1 MNICIIGAAG
11 YIGSHAVKL
20 MMKRGHRVVGIDN
33 LSNGHRQ
40 AAERAMGSGGAGGAG
55 AFYVADLANTGQI
68 IDIFLR
74 EKVEAVMHFAA
85 SAYVGESVTD
95 PRKYY
100 RNNVS
105 NTVNMLD
112 AMHAAGI
119 KKLVFSSTC
128 ATYGLPEK
136 VPITEET
143 PQKPITPYGDS
154 KRMVE
159 HILKDTAKAE
169 GLAFAAPRYF
179 NVAGCDPEG
188 TIGEDHR
195 PETHIIPVLLQVA
208 QGKRSHMDLFGT
220 DYPTPDGTCVR
231 DYIHVWD
238 LVEAH
243 AVLLEKLQPGRGLFY
258 NLGVG
263 RGYSNREIIDAAR
276 RVTGHAIPVKESPHP
291 ARAIRRSFLPIRR
304 RSSGSWGGRRRLQTW
319 MRSWRRRGDG
329 SKGIRKDTAD
339 RPDPGMPRA
348 QGMDTRVSGPAPRIL
363 RQILCA
369 GPQAK

>member
-1 MNICIIGAAG
+1 LNICVIGGAG

-20 MMKRGHRVVGIDN
+20 LLEKGHHVTCIDN
-33 LSNGHRQ
+33 LTNGHRAAAQ
-40 AAERAMGSGGAGGAG
+40 AAAASAGPDA
-55 AFYVADLANTGQI
+55 AKRFQLHIADLAHTSGI
-68 IDIFLR
+68 IDIFQR
-74 EKVEAVMHFAA
+74 HHVEAIMHFAA

-105 NTVNMLD
+105 NTLSMLD

-128 ATYGLPEK
+128 ATYGMPERM
-136 VPITEET
+136 PITEDL
-143 PQKPITPYGDS
+143 PQNPINPYGAS
-154 KRMVE
+154 KKMVE
-159 HILKDTAKAE
+159 RILLDTAKAE

-179 NVAGCDPEG
+179 NVAGCAPDG
-188 TIGEDHR
+188 SIGEDHQ

-208 QGKRSHMDLFGT
+208 LGKRSHMDLFGT

-243 AVLLEKLQPGRGLFY
+243 LALLENLKPSRGLFY

-263 RGYSNREIIDAAR
+263 QGYSNRQIIDAVQ
-276 RVTGHAIPVKESPHP
+276 RVTGKTIPIKE
-291 ARAIRRSFLPIRR
+291 
-304 RSSGSWGGRRRLQTW
+304 
-319 MRSWRRRGDG
+319 
-329 SKGIRKDTAD
+329 
-339 RPDPGMPRA
+339 
-348 QGMDTRVSGPAPRIL
+348 APRRAGDPPELYANPAKIKQEL
-363 RQILCA
+363 GWSAKFTNLDQIVQTA
-369 GPQAK
+369 WNWFSKHPNGYA